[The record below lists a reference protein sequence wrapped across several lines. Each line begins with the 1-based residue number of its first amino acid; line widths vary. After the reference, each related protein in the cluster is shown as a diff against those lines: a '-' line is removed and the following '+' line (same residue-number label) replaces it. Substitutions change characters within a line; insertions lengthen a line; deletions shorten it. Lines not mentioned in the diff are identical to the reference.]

1 MNLVG
6 KIFVVLIVFM
16 SLVFMSFA
24 LAVYATHK
32 NWREEVLGPK
42 GLSRQLADVQA
53 LNKDL
58 NEQLTKKIGE
68 LNAEKAE
75 AKQALAKLENELSV
89 LKEEYATRK
98 KNQDDLEKAARE
110 SVAAMNATQTN
121 ATDYRKSLDG
131 LRAEIAAAQKERDD
145 HFNRVVKL
153 TEDLNQAEID
163 RKQLRERSLDLAK
176 DVARADEL
184 LRKLGY
190 DKNRNYSDVPPQVEG
205 VILATPGEK
214 LVEISI
220 GSDQGLLQGHRLEVY
235 RVSGGQSTYVGRIEV
250 VKTSPDR
257 AVCKIDPSF
266 QKSNMMVSDRVATKI
281 K

>member
-16 SLVFMSFA
+16 SLVFMTFA
-24 LAVYATHK
+24 IGVYATHK
-32 NWREEVLGPK
+32 NWREAVVGAD
-42 GLSRQLADVQA
+42 GLSKQLADAQA
-53 LNKDL
+53 RNKELNDQLTLRIKDL
-58 NEQLTKKIGE
+58 E
-68 LNAEKAE
+68 AEKVAR
-75 AKQALAKLENELSV
+75 KDALAKLENELSI
-89 LKEEYATRK
+89 LKEEYNTRK
-98 KNQDDLEKAARE
+98 KNQEDLEKASRE
-110 SVAAMNATQTN
+110 AVAVMNVTQNSATE
-121 ATDYRKSLDG
+121 YRKSLDE
-131 LRAEIAAAQKERDD
+131 LREEILAAQKERDN

-153 TEDLNQAEID
+153 TEDLNQTENE
-163 RKQLRERSLDLAK
+163 KEQLRKKNVELAK

-190 DKNRNYSDVPPQVEG
+190 DKNRNYSDIPPEVDG
-205 VILATPGEK
+205 VILATPGQN

-220 GSDQGLLQGHRLEVY
+220 GSDQGLLPGHKLEVY
-235 RVSGGQSTYVGRIEV
+235 RVAGGTYVGRIEV

-257 AVCKIDPSF
+257 AVCKIDPSY

>member
-6 KIFVVLIVFM
+6 KILTGLIALFSIVFM
-16 SLVFMSFA
+16 TLV

-32 NWREEVLGPK
+32 NWREEVLGPN
-42 GLSRQLADVQA
+42 GLSKLLADAQASNKA
-53 LNKDL
+53 LNEELTKRIKDL
-58 NEQLTKKIGE
+58 E
-68 LNAEKAE
+68 AEKV
-75 AKQALAKLENELSV
+75 AKKDALAKLENELSV

-153 TEDLNQAEID
+153 TEDLNQAEND
-163 RKQLRERSLDLAK
+163 KEQLRKRNVDLAK

-190 DKNRNYSDVPPQVEG
+190 DKSRNYSDVPPEVDG

-250 VKTSPDR
+250 VKTAPDR
-257 AVCKIDPSF
+257 AVCKIDPKF
-266 QKSNMMVSDRVATKI
+266 QNSNVMVGDRVASKI
-281 K
+281 D